1 MAAERRLLVLTPD
14 YPPAAGGIQLLVGR
28 IVEHMSRL
36 RPRVLTI
43 DGPGASAYDGGRD
56 LDVWR
61 VGSRGGHRAAIGALN
76 AVALMHA
83 ARLRPAAVLSAH
95 IVTAPAAAMIGAAL
109 RVPMVQYLHAKEVGA
124 HPALAA
130 FAVRRADGIV
140 AVSRYTRD
148 LALAAGAD
156 PARVHL
162 ISPGVDIPQQARG
175 KRRAGRPTVLT
186 VARIGER
193 YKGHDVVL
201 RALALIRARVPDV
214 EWVVIG
220 DGPLRPGLQR
230 AADDQGLQD
239 CVRFLGTIS
248 DAERDRWLRSAHVF
262 TMPSR
267 VPAGGFAG
275 EGFGIVYLEA
285 GAHGLPVVAGD
296 EGGALDAVVPG
307 VTGLLVDPRNHV
319 AVAEAITEL
328 LIDHPRAQAIG
339 GAGAR
344 RARQFAWP
352 SVSRR
357 VEDLLLALV
366 DGSASSARPRAAA
379 LRRTMRCA
387 GRGP

>member
-1 MAAERRLLVLTPD
+1 MPEPRVLVLTPD

-43 DGPGASAYDGGRD
+43 DGPGASAYDDARD
-56 LDVWR
+56 LDVLR
-61 VGSRGGHRAAIGALN
+61 VRSRAGHRPAIGALN
-76 AVALMHA
+76 ALALTQA

-95 IVTAPAAAMIGAAL
+95 IVTAPAAAVVGAAL

-130 FAVRRADGIV
+130 FAVRRADGVV

-156 PARVHL
+156 PGRVHL
-162 ISPGVDIPQQARG
+162 ISPGVDIPHRSGRG
-175 KRRAGRPTVLT
+175 GRAARPTVLT
-186 VARIGER
+186 VARVGER

-201 RALALIRARVPDV
+201 RALALIRIRVPDV

-220 DGPLRPGLQR
+220 DGPLRPVLQR
-230 AADDQGLQD
+230 AARDQGLQD

-248 DAERDRWLRSAHVF
+248 DAERDRCLQSAHVF

-267 VPAGGFAG
+267 IPAGGFAG

-307 VTGLLVDPRNHV
+307 VTGLLVDPRNHI
-319 AVAEAITEL
+319 AVAEAIAEL
-328 LIDHPRAQAIG
+328 LLDRSRGQAIG
-339 GAGAR
+339 AAGAR
-344 RARQFAWP
+344 RAREFAWP
-352 SVSRR
+352 SVSHR
-357 VEDLLLALV
+357 VEDLLLELI
-366 DGSASSARPRAAA
+366 DQSAWSARSRPAAS
-379 LRRTMRCA
+379 RRRMRYA